1 MSDRF
6 PHQHL
11 RVYRL
16 AVELAVQAKQLADRV
31 PRGYRRLADQLIRS
45 GPGVALLIA
54 EGANRETSPQ
64 MRQRYIEARGECG
77 EAAATVEVLGRMG
90 LLHGDGLSSF
100 TQNAD
105 EIAAMLTAL
114 IRRHS

>member
-11 RVYRL
+11 LVYRL
-16 AVELAVQAKQLADRV
+16 AVELAVQAKDLAGRV

-45 GPGVALLIA
+45 GSGVALLIA
-54 EGANRETSPQ
+54 EGANRESSPQ
-64 MRQRYIEARGECG
+64 RRQRYIEARGECG
-77 EAAATVEVLGRMG
+77 EAAATVEVLARMG
-90 LLHGDGLSSF
+90 LLRGDTPPRF
-100 TQNAD
+100 TENAD